1 MCNATK
7 LCLNIIIFSR
17 ELKLAKISLAWK
29 AKQLRTEWNKTY
41 LLLQSSDFHV
51 TIRSRESTTKTT
63 RLTKGSR
70 QDVLLHATARFIY
83 LGRRCVIMKWP
94 NPFSDF
100 RSEQQ
105 CFFGMITSRRYKKI
119 NYKWIVVFLRGDPYK
134 LYIESFIKEHLYIYG
149 RRVSFISGT
158 QWLVIS
164 SIHYKMNI
172 ISFLNRYGW
181 WIIVS
186 EFC

>member
-7 LCLNIIIFSR
+7 LCLNIIISSR

-83 LGRRCVIMKWP
+83 LGRRCVIMK
-94 NPFSDF
+94 
-100 RSEQQ
+100 
-105 CFFGMITSRRYKKI
+105 
-119 NYKWIVVFLRGDPYK
+119 KWSLERTAMFLRHDNLQTLQKKKKPLVNSCLSSGRPSQT
-134 LYIESFIKEHLYIYG
+134 LYRKFHKGTFIYL
-149 RRVSFISGT
+149 R
-158 QWLVIS
+158 
-164 SIHYKMNI
+164 
-172 ISFLNRYGW
+172 
-181 WIIVS
+181 
-186 EFC
+186 